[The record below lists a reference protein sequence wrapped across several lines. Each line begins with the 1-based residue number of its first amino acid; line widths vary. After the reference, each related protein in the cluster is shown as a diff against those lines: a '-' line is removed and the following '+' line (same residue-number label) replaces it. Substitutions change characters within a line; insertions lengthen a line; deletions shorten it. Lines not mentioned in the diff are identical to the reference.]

1 VEDYRWSW
9 GTTAVTFSDFS
20 AAKHGPVGIAWWPAA
35 AALVLG
41 TGVVGLASRRR
52 RS

>member
-1 VEDYRWSW
+1 VEDYRWSF
-9 GTTAVTFSDFS
+9 GTTAVVLSSLGT
-20 AAKHGPVGIAWWPAA
+20 AGQGAVAWWPAA

-41 TGVVGLASRRR
+41 TGVLGLASRRR